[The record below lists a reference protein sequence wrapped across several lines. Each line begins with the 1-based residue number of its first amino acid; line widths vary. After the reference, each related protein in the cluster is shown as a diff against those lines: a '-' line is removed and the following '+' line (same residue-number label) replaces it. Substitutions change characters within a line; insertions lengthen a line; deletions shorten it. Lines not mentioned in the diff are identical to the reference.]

1 MVRISKYIVILVS
14 LVKVIVLNL
23 TKFVSKFCLI
33 YYKKII
39 WGGGGGEGL
48 KQQHYKSYYII

>member
-23 TKFVSKFCLI
+23 TKFISKFCLI
-33 YYKKII
+33 YYKKIVL
-39 WGGGGGEGL
+39 GGGGEGL

>member
-14 LVKVIVLNL
+14 LVEVIVLII

-33 YYKKII
+33 YYKKIM
-39 WGGGGGEGL
+39 GEG
-48 KQQHYKSYYII
+48 KVSNNSTINHNII